1 MRIYEIVETTNQSD
15 ARWGKV
21 RWSPGLRAQFQYFDR
36 RTDGCEVYDVRVIEH
51 NGLREVDLDRG
62 GRAYRGP
69 RLRVTGESEVVFGVE
84 YMNSVV
90 AKDGCGLL
98 RQRLRRLVLKSH

>member
-1 MRIYEIVETTNQSD
+1 VRIDEIVETTNQSD

-21 RWSPGLRAQFQYFDR
+21 RWPPGLRAQFQHFDR

-51 NGLREVDLDRG
+51 NRLREVDLDRG

-69 RLRVTGESEVVFGVE
+69 RLRMTGENEVVFGVE
-84 YMNSVV
+84 YINSVV
-90 AKDGCGLL
+90 VKDGCGLL
-98 RQRLRRLVLKSH
+98 RQRLRRLELGSH